1 MEFNDFVNAVLH
13 GGTITLSIFILLVV
27 LSVVTWGII
36 IGKIVQLRKEDQNSG
51 KFVKEFNKV
60 KVLKSFVSTNQ
71 KRAPVDYDLGIL
83 FEEILNE
90 SQQFEKEFPEATWRF
105 TADKGLP
112 EHLNEMLDRTMDRVN
127 LQMRER
133 REKSLAYLATISNI
147 APFLG
152 VLGTVIGII
161 NAFTAI
167 GKMGS
172 AELAVVAPAISEA
185 LIATALG
192 ISVAIPASV
201 GFNIFQYRVEILSQK
216 FDRFS
221 AILRN
226 RLENELVTEHEST
239 SSDIGIESF

>member
-1 MEFNDFVNAVLH
+1 MGFEDFVNAILH
-13 GGTITLSIFILLVV
+13 GGTLTLSIFIMLLA
-27 LSVVTWGII
+27 LSVVTWGVI
-36 IGKIVQLRKEDQNSG
+36 IGKVIQLRREDQNSG
-51 KFVKEFNKV
+51 KFVTLFNQEKS
-60 KVLKSFVSTNQ
+60 LKKFIAAN
-71 KRAPVDYDLGIL
+71 RERGDVDYDLGIV
-83 FEEILNE
+83 FEEVMHE
-90 SQQFEKEFPEATWRF
+90 SDKFITEFPEATWRF
-105 TADKGLP
+105 SADKGLP
-112 EHLNEMLDRTMDRVN
+112 EHLDEMLERTQDRVN

-133 REKSLAYLATISNI
+133 REKSLSYLATISNI

-192 ISVAIPASV
+192 IAVAIPSSI
-201 GFNIFQYRVEILSQK
+201 GYNLFQYQVEVLAQK
-216 FDRFS
+216 FDRFC

-226 RLENELVTEHEST
+226 RLENELIRDHET
-239 SSDIGIESF
+239 PSDIKTF

>member
-13 GGTITLSIFILLVV
+13 GGVLTLSIFIILLC

-36 IGKIVQLRKEDQNSG
+36 IGKVIQLRREDKNNG
-51 KFVKEFNKV
+51 D
-60 KVLKSFVSTNQ
+60 FVSSFNQ
-71 KRAPVDYDLGIL
+71 EASLRKLLVANRKRGPVDYDLGIV
-83 FEEILNE
+83 FEELMHE
-90 SQQFEKEFPEATWRF
+90 SDKFIKDFPEATWRF
-105 TADKGLP
+105 SADKGLP
-112 EHLNEMLDRTMDRVN
+112 SHLDEMLDRTQDRVN

-133 REKSLAYLATISNI
+133 REKSLSYLATTSNI

-192 ISVAIPASV
+192 IAVAIPSSI
-201 GFNIFQYRVEILSQK
+201 GYNLFQYQVEILAQK
-216 FDRFS
+216 FDRFCD
-221 AILRN
+221 ILRN
-226 RLENELVTEHEST
+226 RLENELIRDHET
-239 SSDIGIESF
+239 PTDLKTF

>member
-1 MEFNDFVNAVLH
+1 MGFEDFVNAILH
-13 GGTITLSIFILLVV
+13 GGTLTLSIFIMLLA
-27 LSVVTWGII
+27 LSVVTWGVI
-36 IGKIVQLRKEDQNSG
+36 IGKVIQLRREDRNSG
-51 KFVKEFNKV
+51 KFVTIFNQEKS
-60 KVLKSFVSTNQ
+60 LKKFLAAN
-71 KRAPVDYDLGIL
+71 RERGDVDYDLGIV
-83 FEEILNE
+83 FEEVMHE
-90 SQQFEKEFPEATWRF
+90 SDKFISEFPEATWRF
-105 TADKGLP
+105 SADKGLP
-112 EHLNEMLDRTMDRVN
+112 EHLDEMLERTQDRVN

-133 REKSLAYLATISNI
+133 REKSLSYLATISNI

-192 ISVAIPASV
+192 IAVAIPSSI
-201 GFNIFQYRVEILSQK
+201 GYNLFQYQVEVLAQK
-216 FDRFS
+216 FDRFC

-226 RLENELVTEHEST
+226 RLENELIREHET
-239 SSDIGIESF
+239 PSDIKTF

>member
-1 MEFNDFVNAVLH
+1 MGFDDFVNAILH
-13 GGTITLSIFILLVV
+13 GGTLTLSIFIMLLA
-27 LSVVTWGII
+27 LSVVTWGVI
-36 IGKIVQLRKEDQNSG
+36 IGKVIQLRREDQNSG
-51 KFVKEFNKV
+51 KFVTLFNQEKS
-60 KVLKSFVSTNQ
+60 LKKFLAAN
-71 KRAPVDYDLGIL
+71 RERGDVDYDLGIV
-83 FEEILNE
+83 FEEVMHE
-90 SQQFEKEFPEATWRF
+90 SDKFISEFPEATWRF
-105 TADKGLP
+105 SADKGLP
-112 EHLNEMLDRTMDRVN
+112 EHLDEMLERTQDRVN

-133 REKSLAYLATISNI
+133 REKSLSYLATISNI

-192 ISVAIPASV
+192 IAVAIPSSI
-201 GFNIFQYRVEILSQK
+201 GYNLFQYQVEVLAQK
-216 FDRFS
+216 FDRFC

-226 RLENELVTEHEST
+226 RLENELIREHET
-239 SSDIGIESF
+239 PSDIKTF

>member
-13 GGTITLSIFILLVV
+13 GGTITLSIFVLLVF
-27 LSVVTWGII
+27 LSIVTWAII
-36 IGKIVQLRKEDQNSG
+36 IGKSVQLRKEDQNSG
-51 KFVKEFNKV
+51 QFVKAFNKV
-60 KVLKSFVSTNQ
+60 KSLKSFVPANR
-71 KRAPVDYDLGIL
+71 KRAPVDYDLGIM
-83 FEEILNE
+83 FEELMDE
-90 SQQFEKEFPEATWRF
+90 SQRFAEEFPEAKWRF

-112 EHLNEMLDRTMDRVN
+112 EHLNEMLERTLDRVN

-133 REKSLAYLATISNI
+133 REQGLAYLATISNI

-226 RLENELVTEHEST
+226 RLENELVSEHES
-239 SSDIGIESF
+239 SSKIIDHESF

>member
-1 MEFNDFVNAVLH
+1 MDFNDFVHAVFF
-13 GGTITLSIFILLVV
+13 GGTITVSIFILLLV
-27 LSVVTWGII
+27 LSVVTWGVI
-36 IGKIVQLRKEDQNSG
+36 IGKIVQLRNEDQNSG
-51 KFVKEFNKV
+51 KFVKAFKQSKE
-60 KVLKSFVSTNQ
+60 LKKFLPANH

-83 FEEILNE
+83 FEEIMNE
-90 SQQFEKEFPEATWRF
+90 SEQFAKQFPNAKWRY

>member
-13 GGTITLSIFILLVV
+13 GGIITLSIFILLVL

-36 IGKIVQLRKEDQNSG
+36 IGKSIQLRKENLSSG
-51 KFVKEFNKV
+51 QFVKVFSKAKNLKEFLPIN
-60 KVLKSFVSTNQ
+60 S
-71 KRAPVDYDLGIL
+71 KRAEVNYDLGIL
-83 FEEILNE
+83 FEELMNE
-90 SQQFEKEFPEATWRF
+90 CQHFTDRFPEAKWKF
-105 TADKGLP
+105 TVDNGLP
-112 EHLNEMLDRTMDRVN
+112 NHLDEMLVRTMDRVN

-152 VLGTVIGII
+152 VLGTVVGII

-192 ISVAIPASV
+192 ISVAIPSSV
-201 GFNIFQYRVEILSQK
+201 GFNIFQYRVEILSQR

-221 AILRN
+221 YILRN
-226 RLENELVTEHEST
+226 RLENELVSEHES
-239 SSDIGIESF
+239 SSDYGSF

>member
-1 MEFNDFVNAVLH
+1 MGFEDFVNAILH
-13 GGTITLSIFILLVV
+13 GGTLTLSIFIMLLA
-27 LSVVTWGII
+27 LSVVTWGVF
-36 IGKIVQLRKEDQNSG
+36 IGKVIQLRREDRNSG
-51 KFVKEFNKV
+51 KFVTLFNQEKS
-60 KVLKSFVSTNQ
+60 LKKFLAAN
-71 KRAPVDYDLGIL
+71 RERGDVDYDLGIV
-83 FEEILNE
+83 FEEVMHE
-90 SQQFEKEFPEATWRF
+90 SDKFISEFPEATWRF
-105 TADKGLP
+105 SADKGLP
-112 EHLNEMLDRTMDRVN
+112 EHLDEMLERTQDRVN

-133 REKSLAYLATISNI
+133 REKSLSYLATISNI

-192 ISVAIPASV
+192 IAVAIPSSI
-201 GFNIFQYRVEILSQK
+201 GYNLFQYQVEVLAQK
-216 FDRFS
+216 FDRFC

-226 RLENELVTEHEST
+226 RLENELIRDHEAP
-239 SSDIGIESF
+239 SDIKTF

>member
-36 IGKIVQLRKEDQNSG
+36 IGKFVQLRKEDQNSG
-51 KFVKEFNKV
+51 KFVKEAKS
-60 KVLKSFVSTNQ
+60 LKSFLSTNH

-83 FEEILNE
+83 FEEIMNE
-90 SQQFEKEFPEATWRF
+90 SQQFAKEFPEAKWRY

-133 REKSLAYLATISNI
+133 RDKSLAYLATISNI

-161 NAFTAI
+161 NAFTE
-167 GKMGS
+167 MGS

-221 AILRN
+221 AKLRN
-226 RLENELVTEHEST
+226 RLENELVKEHESP
-239 SSDIGIESF
+239 SDIDIESF

>member
-1 MEFNDFVNAVLH
+1 MGFEDFVNAILH
-13 GGTITLSIFILLVV
+13 GGTLTLSIFIMLLA
-27 LSVVTWGII
+27 LSVVTWGVI
-36 IGKIVQLRKEDQNSG
+36 IGKVIQLRREDQNSG
-51 KFVKEFNKV
+51 KFVTLFNQEKS
-60 KVLKSFVSTNQ
+60 LKKFIASN
-71 KRAPVDYDLGIL
+71 RERGPVDYDLGIV
-83 FEEILNE
+83 FEEVMHE
-90 SQQFEKEFPEATWRF
+90 SDKFITEFPEATWRF
-105 TADKGLP
+105 SADKGLP
-112 EHLNEMLDRTMDRVN
+112 EHLDEMLERTQDRVN

-133 REKSLAYLATISNI
+133 REKSLSYLATISNI

-192 ISVAIPASV
+192 ISVAIPSSI
-201 GFNIFQYRVEILSQK
+201 GYNLFQYQVEILAQK
-216 FDRFS
+216 FDRFC

-226 RLENELVTEHEST
+226 RLENELIREHET
-239 SSDIGIESF
+239 PSDIKTF

>member
-13 GGTITLSIFILLVV
+13 GGTITLSIFILLVF
-27 LSVVTWGII
+27 LSIVTWAII
-36 IGKIVQLRKEDQNSG
+36 IGKSVQLRKEDQNSG
-51 KFVKEFNKV
+51 KFVKAFNKV
-60 KVLKSFVSTNQ
+60 KSLKSFVPANR
-71 KRAPVDYDLGIL
+71 KRAPVDYDLGIM
-83 FEEILNE
+83 FEELMDE
-90 SQQFEKEFPEATWRF
+90 SQRFAEEFPEAKWRF

-112 EHLNEMLDRTMDRVN
+112 EHLNEMLERTLDRVN

-133 REKSLAYLATISNI
+133 REQGLAYLATISNI

-201 GFNIFQYRVEILSQK
+201 GFNIFQYRVEILAQK

-221 AILRN
+221 SILRN
-226 RLENELVTEHEST
+226 RLENELVSEHEP
-239 SSDIGIESF
+239 SSHISHESF

>member
-13 GGTITLSIFILLVV
+13 GGTITLSIFVLLVF
-27 LSVVTWGII
+27 LSIVTWAII
-36 IGKIVQLRKEDQNSG
+36 IGKSVQLRKEDQNSG
-51 KFVKEFNKV
+51 QFVKAFNKV
-60 KVLKSFVSTNQ
+60 KSLKSFVPANR
-71 KRAPVDYDLGIL
+71 KRAPVDYDLGIM
-83 FEEILNE
+83 FEELMDE
-90 SQQFEKEFPEATWRF
+90 SQRFAEEFPEAKWRF

-112 EHLNEMLDRTMDRVN
+112 EHLNEMLERTLDRVN

-201 GFNIFQYRVEILSQK
+201 GFNIFQYRVEILAQK

-221 AILRN
+221 ALLRN
-226 RLENELVTEHEST
+226 KLENELVLEHENST
-239 SSDIGIESF
+239 DIHKESF

>member
-13 GGTITLSIFILLVV
+13 GGTITLSIFVLLVF
-27 LSVVTWGII
+27 LSIVTWAII
-36 IGKIVQLRKEDQNSG
+36 IGKSVQLRREDQNSG
-51 KFVKEFNKV
+51 QFVKAFNKV
-60 KVLKSFVSTNQ
+60 KSLKSFVPANR
-71 KRAPVDYDLGIL
+71 KRAPVDYDLGIM
-83 FEEILNE
+83 FEELMDE
-90 SQQFEKEFPEATWRF
+90 TQRFEEEFPEAKWRF

-112 EHLNEMLDRTMDRVN
+112 EHLNEMLERTLDRVN

-133 REKSLAYLATISNI
+133 REQGLAYLATISNI

-201 GFNIFQYRVEILSQK
+201 GFNIFQYRVEILAQK

-226 RLENELVTEHEST
+226 RLENELVSAHES
-239 SSDIGIESF
+239 SSDISHESF

>member
-1 MEFNDFVNAVLH
+1 MGFEDFVNAILH
-13 GGTITLSIFILLVV
+13 GGTLTLSIFIMLLA
-27 LSVVTWGII
+27 LSVVTWGVI
-36 IGKIVQLRKEDQNSG
+36 IGKVIQLRREDQNSG
-51 KFVKEFNKV
+51 KFVTLFNQEKS
-60 KVLKSFVSTNQ
+60 LKKFIAAN
-71 KRAPVDYDLGIL
+71 RERGDVDYDLGIV
-83 FEEILNE
+83 FEEVMHE
-90 SQQFEKEFPEATWRF
+90 SDKFITEFPEATWRF
-105 TADKGLP
+105 SADKGLP
-112 EHLNEMLDRTMDRVN
+112 SHLDEMLERTQDRVN

-133 REKSLAYLATISNI
+133 REKSLSYLATISNI

-192 ISVAIPASV
+192 IAVAIPSSI
-201 GFNIFQYRVEILSQK
+201 GYNLFQYQVEVLAQK
-216 FDRFS
+216 FDRFC

-226 RLENELVTEHEST
+226 RLENELIREHET
-239 SSDIGIESF
+239 PSDIKTF